1 MQIRPTGSQGQDYQQ
16 QGQPWQQSTSAKPPT
31 VITTKDLDYLKD
43 GMSWLLLAAK
53 KCAHFANECQDP
65 QVKQLID
72 RIGQTHQRNYNTL
85 LSHCQSPYN
94 TNVSQ
99 TGWL

>member
-1 MQIRPTGSQGQDYQQ
+1 MPIGYPSQQGQRQQ
-16 QGQPWQQSTSAKPPT
+16 QGMPVQQPVMSKGPV

-43 GMSWLLLAAK
+43 EMSWLLVATK

-72 RIGQTHQRNYNTL
+72 RIGKTHQQHYNTL
-85 LSHCQSPYN
+85 LSHCQNPN
-94 TNVSQ
+94 VTNVSQ